1 MFKPVLAPILAIAAT
16 AMLAVSALAA
26 GAPGSQHVRLTAPQQ
41 CFDKGP
47 YTICVTSK
55 GEMTTVQTPSGNLS
69 FSVNVTSAFSVT
81 TLGTPVASGT
91 SSVHEHDLYTN
102 NFATLQEIGIH
113 DTSTQV
119 AGGQTCTFTEDFH
132 ATNLDLYTGTG
143 NIQYESVSFVCV

>member
-26 GAPGSQHVRLTAPQQ
+26 GAPGSQHVKLTAPQQ

-69 FSVNVTSAFSVT
+69 FSVNATSAFSVT

-113 DTSTQV
+113 DSSTQV
-119 AGGQTCTFTEDFH
+119 AGGQTCTFTQDFH

-143 NIQYESVSFVCV
+143 NIQYSNVSFVCV

>member
-81 TLGTPVASGT
+81 TMGTPVASGT

-113 DTSTQV
+113 DSSTQV

>member
-1 MFKPVLAPILAIAAT
+1 MFKPVLAPILAITAT

-26 GAPGSQHVRLTAPQQ
+26 GAPGSQHVKLTAPQQ

-69 FSVNVTSAFSVT
+69 FSVNATSAFSVT

-113 DTSTQV
+113 DSSTQV
-119 AGGQTCTFTEDFH
+119 AGGQTCTFTQDFH

-143 NIQYESVSFVCV
+143 NIQYSNVSFVCV

>member
-1 MFKPVLAPILAIAAT
+1 MLKPVLAPILAIAAT

-113 DTSTQV
+113 DSSTQV

-143 NIQYESVSFVCV
+143 NIQYENVSFVCV

>member
-1 MFKPVLAPILAIAAT
+1 MFKPVLAPILAITAT

-132 ATNLDLYTGTG
+132 ATNLDLYTGSG
-143 NIQYESVSFVCV
+143 NIQYENVSFVCV